1 LEMSLKG
8 SLRYRNDSDINVE
21 NEEKLLDETTRLLLV
36 EPAAEIQELQ
46 SLLSSFW
53 KDDHPKNVLKE
64 IGERLRTIEG
74 AIVDKFDTVRPD
86 KRDNYDVGELK
97 ELMEASEEL
106 TSNTLWMYRY
116 PALFIT
122 VTIASFCIPLGA
134 ALEHVITEH
143 PILGGFPPAISA
155 AAGCIGIQ
163 NTAIIV
169 RALGVKLIKGSFM
182 YTFFRYAT
190 FSFLLSFGAA
200 ITEAIVAWIV
210 VSAFNAHHSEAHP
223 PWSIS
228 LFYTDVPVVIF
239 IAMLITGTL
248 AGIMGAGIP
257 LLISWISGIIKK
269 SLDPAH
275 WVAPIETIAQELSAA
290 VLTFYIAESM
300 FRLLPES

>member
-1 LEMSLKG
+1 MSVKNL
-8 SLRYRNDSDINVE
+8 YRDDVDINVE
-21 NEEKLLDETTRLLLV
+21 QEEKILDESTRLLLV

-46 SLLSSFW
+46 SLVAQFW
-53 KDDHPKNVLKE
+53 SDDHPNDIIKE
-64 IGERLRTIEG
+64 IGDHLRNIEG
-74 AIVDKFDTVRPD
+74 SIVSKYQNIGLN
-86 KRDNYDVGELK
+86 KRERYELGELK
-97 ELMEASEEL
+97 ELMDASEEL
-106 TSNTLWMYRY
+106 TSNKIWMWRY

-122 VTIASFCIPLGA
+122 VMIASFCIPLGA

-169 RALGVKLIKGSFM
+169 RALGVKLIKGSPLI
-182 YTFFRYAT
+182 TFFRYAAI
-190 FSFLLSFGAA
+190 SFLLSFGAA

-239 IAMLITGTL
+239 IAMLFTGTL

-257 LLISWISGIIKK
+257 LLITWVSGIIKK

-275 WVAPIETIAQELSAA
+275 WVGPIETIAQELSAA
-290 VLTFYIAESM
+290 VLTFYIAEKM

>member
-1 LEMSLKG
+1 VVIMSTKNF
-8 SLRYRNDSDINVE
+8 RYKDDTDINVE
-21 NEEKLLDETTRLLLV
+21 QEEKVLDETTRLLLV
-36 EPAAEIQELQ
+36 DPTAEIQELQ
-46 SLLSSFW
+46 NLVSQFW
-53 KDDHPKNVLKE
+53 KEEHPDDIMRG
-64 IGERLRTIEG
+64 IGDHLRSIEG
-74 AIVDKFDTVRPD
+74 AIVSKYQNTSIK
-86 KRDNYDVGELK
+86 KREKMDLGELK
-97 ELMEASEEL
+97 ELMDASEEL
-106 TSNTLWMYRY
+106 TSNTMWMWRY

-122 VTIASFCIPLGA
+122 VMIASFCIPLGA
-134 ALEHVITEH
+134 TLEHVITEH

-169 RALGVKLIKGSFM
+169 RALGVKLIKGSPLI
-182 YTFFRYAT
+182 TFFRYAT
-190 FSFLLSFGAA
+190 ISFLLSFGAA
-200 ITEAIVAWIV
+200 ITEAVVAWIV
-210 VSAFNAHHSEAHP
+210 VSAFKAHHSEAHP

-257 LLISWISGIIKK
+257 LLITWISGIIHK

-275 WVAPIETIAQELSAA
+275 WVGPIETIAQELSAA
-290 VLTFYIAESM
+290 VLTFYIAEKM